1 MVIDKFSY
9 YISPILFILNI
20 LIHYCPFFILLTL
33 MFCGV
38 VCFTD
43 LNLYYTGCLPFLPR
57 VTRVTRVARGICVVR
72 LHSGHSNCKITL
84 KFQNV
89 RLI

>member
-1 MVIDKFSY
+1 M
-9 YISPILFILNI
+9 P
-20 LIHYCPFFILLTL
+20 HLLS
-33 MFCGV
+33 FRPR
-38 VCFTD
+38 
-43 LNLYYTGCLPFLPR
+43 YFLPR

-89 RLI
+89 RFNLNSLHSGGFIKLQSRLVQVGSI